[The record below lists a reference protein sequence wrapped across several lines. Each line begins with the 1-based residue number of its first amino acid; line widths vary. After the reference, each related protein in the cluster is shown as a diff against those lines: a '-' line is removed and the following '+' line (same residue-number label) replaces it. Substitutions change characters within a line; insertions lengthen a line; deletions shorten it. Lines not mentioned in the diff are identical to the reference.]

1 MMPVRALRSLALAL
15 SPALMPGCV
24 PSSLLDQQIDR
35 LGQLLIDAD
44 QSGAM
49 RCAPRELAIARSQL
63 EFAQLEREQ
72 GYTSRAERHLQIAEQ
87 HAEAAR
93 LLSPSQHC
101 AGRPVP

>member
-1 MMPVRALRSLALAL
+1 MMPARVLRSLPLAFSQALVL
-15 SPALMPGCV
+15 GCV

-72 GYTSRAERHLQIAEQ
+72 GYASRAERHLQIAEQ
-87 HAEAAR
+87 HAEAAK
-93 LLSPSQHC
+93 LLSPSEHC
-101 AGRPVP
+101 AGRRVP